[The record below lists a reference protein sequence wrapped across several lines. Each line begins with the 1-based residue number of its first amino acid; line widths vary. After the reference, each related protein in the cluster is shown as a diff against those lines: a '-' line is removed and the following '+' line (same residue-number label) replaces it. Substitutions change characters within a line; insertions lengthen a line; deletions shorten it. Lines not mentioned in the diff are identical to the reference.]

1 MPVLENGIKKAVSN
15 VAVHSIIGTKERSCE
30 RFEKGGTRRGTVSW
44 FEMCRCCVET
54 TVRGIALRAHQAG
67 QGKQRP
73 ESSAEA
79 RGTRRVRDVEEV
91 YPHIPEREDMA
102 EQVREVGCGGVTSR
116 VIGVKWE
123 ARVGLLRR
131 GRDGRGGTKLDL

>member
-1 MPVLENGIKKAVSN
+1 MPVLENGIKNAVSN
-15 VAVHSIIGTKERSCE
+15 VAVPSIIGTTERGFE
-30 RFEKGGTRRGTVSW
+30 RFEKGGTRRGTVIW
-44 FEMCRCCVET
+44 FEICRSCVET

-67 QGKQRP
+67 QEEQRP

-102 EQVREVGCGGVTSR
+102 EQVREVGRGGVTSR
-116 VIGVKWE
+116 VIRLKWE
-123 ARVGLLRR
+123 ARVGLPRR
-131 GRDGRGGTKLDL
+131 GRNGRGGTKLDL